1 MSYVQH
7 VLQPGEQVRKVSSLH
22 WIIYWPGV
30 ALVLLAVAAYWL
42 SETRLL
48 PGIWQFTAY
57 GLALIGI
64 VLLIQEWFRWWI
76 TEIAVTNRRVI
87 YKKGLIRR
95 QTNEMNM
102 DKVESVQINQS
113 ILGRLF
119 DYGDVTILGTG
130 EGLETLRTIAR
141 PIELRNSITGT
152 AHAA

>member
-1 MSYVQH
+1 MSYVQA
-7 VLQPGEQVRKVSSLH
+7 VLQPGEQVRKVSSIH

-30 ALVLLAVAAYWL
+30 ALVLLAVVACWL

-48 PGIWQFTAY
+48 PGVWRYTAY
-57 GLALIGI
+57 ALALAGI
-64 VLLIQEWFRWWI
+64 VVLIQEWFRWWI

-113 ILGRLF
+113 ILGRLL

-130 EGLETLRTIAR
+130 EGFETLRTVAS

-152 AHAA
+152 AHAT